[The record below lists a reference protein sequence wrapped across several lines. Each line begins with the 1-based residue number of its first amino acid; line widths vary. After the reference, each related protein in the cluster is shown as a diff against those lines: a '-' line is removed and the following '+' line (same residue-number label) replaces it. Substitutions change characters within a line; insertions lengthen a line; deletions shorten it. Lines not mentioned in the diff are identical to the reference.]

1 MSLCVSPFFWGKS
14 CWPEKRLPVSWL
26 GRVKAWLASF
36 LKAGGEEGWSLSIW
50 FACVSLTLPFSLW
63 HPCLCLYMVFPSP
76 DTLLFHRTETKP
88 IFCQD
93 EEGSTLV
100 LQVQER
106 GLIRTHNASVPPGSS
121 LATSTGGWC
130 VCTVLIY
137 PGCPSCLHLLGA
149 PLLAPGPGEWPELA

>member
-1 MSLCVSPFFWGKS
+1 MSGLFSWRTSDVIMYKSFLWGKS
-14 CWPEKRLPVSWL
+14 CSPEKRLPVSWL
-26 GRVKAWLASF
+26 GRVKAWLASV

-76 DTLLFHRTETKP
+76 DTLLFHRTENKT

-93 EEGSTLV
+93 EEGSTLA

-106 GLIRTHNASVPPGSS
+106 GLVRTHNASVPPGSS

-130 VCTVLIY
+130 ASGQVA
-137 PGCPSCLHLLGA
+137 GA
-149 PLLAPGPGEWPELA
+149 WVGLFVSGAAR